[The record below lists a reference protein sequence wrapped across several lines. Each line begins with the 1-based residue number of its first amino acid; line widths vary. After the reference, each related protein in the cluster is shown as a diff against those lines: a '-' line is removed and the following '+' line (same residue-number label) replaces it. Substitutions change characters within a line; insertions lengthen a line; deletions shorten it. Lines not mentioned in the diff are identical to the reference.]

1 LKRIDDIEE
10 KLMLE
15 VNATNSKMVAKKE
28 AEMEA
33 VENYMSDIFKH
44 GGTFDSFCSDI

>member
-28 AEMEA
+28 G
-33 VENYMSDIFKH
+33 DIFKH